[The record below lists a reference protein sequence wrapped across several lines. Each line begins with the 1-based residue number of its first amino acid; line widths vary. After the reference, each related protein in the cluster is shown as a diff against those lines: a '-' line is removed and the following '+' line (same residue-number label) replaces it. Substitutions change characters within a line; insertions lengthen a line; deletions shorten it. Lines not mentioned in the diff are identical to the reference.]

1 MYIGTKEAA
10 LRWGISE
17 RRIRAL
23 CRNGKIDGAVL
34 EGKTWKIPSNAKKPA
49 DGRESTKGVLSTIA
63 ELKH

>member
-34 EGKTWKIPSNAKKPA
+34 EGKT
-49 DGRESTKGVLSTIA
+49 
-63 ELKH
+63 